1 MISCQAVTDETGGM
15 AWPDGTSSHHLRIE
29 VGSTQINYDLDTG
42 VLTHR
47 VYGAGKR
54 SDRKTFEWSLNMTA
68 LMKSLYR

>member
-1 MISCQAVTDETGGM
+1 MISCQAVTDEAGGK
-15 AWPDGTSSHHLRIE
+15 AWADGTSAHHLKIE
-29 VGSTQINYDLDTG
+29 TGSTQINYDLDTG

-54 SDRKTFEWSLNMTA
+54 SDRKIFKWSLNMTA